1 MINKFNPDTRVG
13 VLENGDIRKG
23 IIKKVYN
30 EFEIAIVEFEDGNAE
45 KVRFSNLGLLPE
57 EKVQDNQDPKEPVEK
72 SEITITP
79 DEFRKIAI
87 NIVAKDVEKMGKGR
101 ELLGL
106 AFTCFLAN
114 LHRALFYD
122 EGNND

>member
-1 MINKFNPDTRVG
+1 MINKFNPDTRVY

-30 EFEIAIVEFEDGNAE
+30 EVEISIVEFEDGNVE
-45 KVRFSNLGLLPE
+45 KVHYSKLELLPE
-57 EKVQDNQDPKEPVEK
+57 KKVQDNQDPKEPVEK

-79 DEFRKIAI
+79 DEFRKIATKVI
-87 NIVAKDVEKMGKGR
+87 AKIHKE
-101 ELLGL
+101 
-106 AFTCFLAN
+106 
-114 LHRALFYD
+114 LFYD

>member
-23 IIKKVYN
+23 TIKKVHN
-30 EFEIAIVEFEDGNAE
+30 EFEIAIVEFEDGNVE
-45 KVRFSNLGLLPE
+45 KVHFSKLGLLSE

-79 DEFRKIAI
+79 EEFKKITSKVI
-87 NIVAKDVEKMGKGR
+87 AKEAVKMGPAKG
-101 ELLGL
+101 LLIL
-106 AFTCFLAN
+106 TITLIMAEI
-114 LHRALFYD
+114 HKVLFYD